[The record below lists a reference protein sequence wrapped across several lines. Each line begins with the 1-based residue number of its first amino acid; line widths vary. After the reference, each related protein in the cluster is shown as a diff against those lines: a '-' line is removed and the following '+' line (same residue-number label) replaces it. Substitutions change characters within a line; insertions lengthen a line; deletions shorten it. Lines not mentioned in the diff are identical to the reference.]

1 MYKSEFIE
9 PKEDLTKVSKE
20 RLEETNILRYFAIA
34 ADNFIVYRPSF
45 GYHTIIA
52 GYPWFLDW
60 GRDELRLPAA

>member
-1 MYKSEFIE
+1 MYKSEFIK

-20 RLEETNILRYFAIA
+20 RLEEINILRYFAIA

-60 GRDELRLPAA
+60 GRDSINFI